1 MSTTSSFRTND
12 LKRGR
17 IGRSQ
22 QFSTPPTG
30 AAGIECPLLAV
41 ATCHKNSCPQ
51 CRRKRTNPIR
61 RERPKLE
68 SLSVLVLE
76 CTERGRRLLRLDARE
91 PDHLAPLFRFIS
103 DVFAK
108 VGARACKQH
117 STA

>member
-1 MSTTSSFRTND
+1 MSVAGRRD
-12 LKRGR
+12 LPQEFM
-17 IGRSQ
+17 SAM
-22 QFSTPPTG
+22 PPKADQPDPT
-30 AAGIECPLLAV
+30 
-41 ATCHKNSCPQ
+41 
-51 CRRKRTNPIR
+51 R
-61 RERPKLE
+61 RPKPD